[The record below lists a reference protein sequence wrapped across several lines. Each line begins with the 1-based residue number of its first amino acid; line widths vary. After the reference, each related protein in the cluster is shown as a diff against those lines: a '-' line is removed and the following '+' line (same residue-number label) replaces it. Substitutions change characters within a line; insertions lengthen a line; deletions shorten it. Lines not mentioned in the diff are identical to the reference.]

1 MPVYEYQ
8 CPKCGTVYEE
18 TRRIDDRNKPVS
30 CPKCGVKAE
39 RIMSGFASKIGF
51 YVRPSVKQKETGE

>member
-18 TRRIDDRNKPVS
+18 TRAIADRDKPVR
-30 CPKCGVKAE
+30 CKKDGADAE

-51 YVRPSVKQKETGE
+51 YIRPPAKPK